1 MESNCCGASEWMED
15 TGICG
20 ACKEHSEFTDE
31 DEDEDIN
38 TKQEMM
44 DKKWVLF
51 RKDKVVKLGLS
62 LFEARQLMNEK
73 NNIHQTIDFSIKYDQ
88 YYEYH
93 NIKPS

>member
-20 ACKEHSEFTDE
+20 NCKEHSEFT

-51 RKDKVVKLGLS
+51 RKDKVIKLGLS
-62 LFEARQLMNEK
+62 LYEARQLMNEK

>member
-1 MESNCCGASEWMED
+1 
-15 TGICG
+15 
-20 ACKEHSEFTDE
+20 
-31 DEDEDIN
+31 
-38 TKQEMM
+38 MM

-93 NIKPS
+93 NIKPN

>member
-1 MESNCCGASEWMED
+1 MESDCCGATEWIED
-15 TGICG
+15 SGICS
-20 ACKEHSEFTDE
+20 ACKEHSEFT

-93 NIKPS
+93 NIKPN